1 MAALGPTATILA
13 YDLAKDNYWTIDIGH
28 IDIEYIWFLKKA
40 TEKIAIEGRHVNEA
54 EKQES
59 FDIPEEFARSYQE
72 SIILEIKE

>member
-1 MAALGPTATILA
+1 MICLKMQLLLKGLSVP
-13 YDLAKDNYWTIDIGH
+13 KRIDIGH

-40 TEKIAIEGRHVNEA
+40 TEKIPIEGRHVNEA

-59 FDIPEEFARSYQE
+59 FDIPEELAQSYQE

>member
-1 MAALGPTATILA
+1 M
-13 YDLAKDNYWTIDIGH
+13 DIGH

-72 SIILEIKE
+72 SIILEVKE